1 MSEIN
6 FSGIVTAVKNA
17 VSGSEKVE
25 NAWKSAGEMVA
36 EFYGTR
42 EAFEEAKT
50 QFIADAIITAFNKN
64 EQELVKL
71 DLPRAKKGVPDTHE
85 TTRKARKAVIDKAG
99 KYFGR
104 IATYAFG
111 KVEKSEGEGEGE
123 GEVTQVTKWQKALTT
138 MLGQVEKAEGV
149 EGVDLIKFHAQLKQA
164 LNTLGHVDNLI
175 DAILGSA

>member
-25 NAWKSAGEMVA
+25 NAWKNAGEMVA

-42 EAFEEAKT
+42 EAFEEVKK

-64 EQELVKL
+64 EQELVRL
-71 DLPRAKKGVPDTHE
+71 DLPRAKKGEVDIYE
-85 TTRKARKAVIDKAG
+85 TSRKARKAVIDKAG

-111 KVEKSEGEGEGE
+111 KTEKPESEETESA

-164 LNTLGHVDNLI
+164 LS
-175 DAILGSA
+175 ILG

>member
-25 NAWKSAGEMVA
+25 HAWKSAGEMVA
-36 EFYGTR
+36 QFYGTR
-42 EAFEEAKT
+42 EAFEEVKT
-50 QFIADAIITAFNKN
+50 QFIADAIITAFSAD
-64 EQELVKL
+64 ERALVKL
-71 DLPRAKKGVPDTHE
+71 DLPRAKKGVPDMHE

-111 KVEKSEGEGEGE
+111 KVEKSEGETEGE
-123 GEVTQVTKWQKALTT
+123 TESAGEVTQVTKWQKALTT

-164 LNTLGHVDNLI
+164 LS
-175 DAILGSA
+175 ILG